1 MRRFV
6 VLALFLLSGVAG
18 LMYQVVWTRNLS
30 LVLGVTSQ
38 AVATVLAVFMGG
50 LALGS
55 WLLGRVGDTT
65 RAPLRLYGWLEIG
78 IALFGFQTALLF
90 DGLADLYVVLRHSE
104 LIAPSLFPVVR
115 VGLAGIALLGPTTL
129 MGATLPIL
137 IRAFCR
143 TPDRI
148 GRESGRLYA
157 INTIGAVLGTL
168 FAAYVMIE
176 AVGLRATIL
185 TAAAINLLVGLVAL
199 WLARGEAEHKP
210 AFEKAWAPPA
220 VPAMPTDAGDARTR
234 RAVLLAFAA
243 SGFLALSYE
252 VLWTRYL
259 IYVVGENSVY
269 AFATMLAAFL
279 IGIALGSA
287 IASVVAER
295 VKNRVALLGCV
306 IVLIGAA
313 ALVTVAIMT
322 PLVTHRRWTGGGEA
336 FWLLST
342 KSFIKCLAILIVP
355 TTLSG
360 STFAI
365 VAKIYA
371 RNEQTIGRDVGRAYA
386 MNTLG
391 AIFGALAGGFLVLP
405 HLGLR
410 AGLVVLGALNV
421 LVGLWLLMRGGKAVR
436 APRAALVTGL
446 VAVLAAGSVALS
458 GAPEQV
464 ALPHGDEELVFYEDG
479 PESSVA
485 VLRSPSSGNLH
496 LLVDGDGQAGTWS
509 RYQVHLRLLGHLAP
523 MFHPDPKD
531 ALVVAFGAGVTT
543 GCLAQH
549 PIERVDLVE
558 LSDAVLRA
566 APWFAEANHDALNDP
581 KLNVIRDDGRNYLL
595 ATDRMYDVITS
606 DPIDPDDAGVTSLY
620 SKEYYELVRSR
631 LRPGG
636 VACQWM
642 TSRYDPADYRL
653 LVRTFQSVFPNTS
666 IWFADFTT
674 VLVGMRDDPS
684 VTMEDLRERMADP
697 KVAASLA
704 AIGVDDAEDLL
715 SLYIAGPDEVR
726 ALVGEGPYNSDDRPY
741 IEYQGP
747 RFTPTEQTRRDL
759 WKPLM
764 DLRSPDLSGWIADW
778 SEADREACADEYAW
792 MDRVYE
798 RLMIDIEPVEIDDSA
813 IDAAGPWSP
822 SERGTLIGSL
832 QREARSAR
840 QLEQIFDIL
849 AGDAPRVV
857 WLMTGLER
865 PDLPDNASKEQRAR
879 YAENMPRG
887 VSAWSRGDWDKARQ
901 LFEIATRRL
910 PEGGMRAR
918 LLEAICH
925 LRLGDPMASLH
936 GLLAL
941 DMSHEDRRAHMR
953 TWPHMLV
960 DRVLADMAGA
970 TPEQALE
977 IGRALCRLM
986 PDDADRPPPRG
997 LFSAFRSAP
1006 ARHPRPP
1013 EVAPADV
1020 NAWRLWWSQS
1030 RRDLLAAQGAFVWTP

>member
-1 MRRFV
+1 MRRVV

-65 RAPLRLYGWLEIG
+65 RAPLRLYGWLELG
-78 IALFGFQTALLF
+78 IALFGFGTAFLF
-90 DGLADLYVVLRHSE
+90 DGLSDLYVALRHSE
-104 LIAPSLFPVVR
+104 LIAPSLFGVVR

-157 INTIGAVLGTL
+157 INTVGAVIGTL
-168 FAAYVMIE
+168 FAAFVMVE

-185 TAAAINLLVGLVAL
+185 TAAGINLFVGLASL
-199 WLARGEAEHKP
+199 LLARGEAGHKP
-210 AFEKAWAPPA
+210 SFEQAWVPPA
-220 VPAMPTDAGDARTR
+220 APAMPTDSGDARTR

-243 SGFLALSYE
+243 SGFLALAYE

-295 VKNRVALLGCV
+295 VKNRVALLGGV

-322 PLVTHRRWTGGGEA
+322 PLVTHRRWSGGGEA

-342 KSFIKCLAILIVP
+342 KSFIKCLLILIVP

-365 VAKIYA
+365 VAKVYA
-371 RNEQTIGRDVGRAYA
+371 RNPETIGRDVGRAYA

-405 HLGLR
+405 YLGLR
-410 AGLVVLGALNV
+410 AGLVVLGAINV
-421 LVGLWLLMRGGKAVR
+421 VVGLWLLLRRGSTVR
-436 APRAALVTGL
+436 APRVALATGL

-543 GCLAQH
+543 GSLAQH
-549 PIERVDLVE
+549 PVERVDLVE
-558 LSDAVLRA
+558 LSGAVLRA

-581 KLNVIRDDGRNYLL
+581 KLNVIRDDGRNFLL

-674 VLVGMRDDPS
+674 VLVGMRDEPAVSMD
-684 VTMEDLRERMADP
+684 DLRARMADP

-759 WKPLM
+759 WKPLI
-764 DLRSPDLSGWIADW
+764 DLRSPDLSGWIVDW
-778 SEADREACADEYAW
+778 SEADRQECADEYAW

-798 RLMIDIEPVEIDDSA
+798 RLMIDVEPVKIDVAA
-813 IDAAGPWSP
+813 IDAAGPWSAA
-822 SERGTLIGSL
+822 ERGLLIGSL
-832 QREARSAR
+832 QREARSAQ
-840 QLEQIFDIL
+840 QLEIIFEIL

-857 WLMTGLER
+857 QLMTGLER
-865 PDLPDNASKEQRAR
+865 LEDPSEDFLDRYREYQEHFAR
-879 YAENMPRG
+879 
-887 VSAWSRGDWDKARQ
+887 SAAARRRGDPD
-901 LFEIATRRL
+901 
-910 PEGGMRAR
+910 
-918 LLEAICH
+918 EANRE
-925 LRLGDPMASLH
+925 LYAASRSQT
-936 GLLAL
+936 GLLRVRVLTAAEQLELRGPLAAL
-941 DMSHEDRRAHMR
+941 QAMLVVDFSLEDRRAHVR

-960 DRVLADMAGA
+960 DLVLDEMAA
-970 TPEQALE
+970 ASPERARQLGLE
-977 IGRALCRLM
+977 LCRVM
-986 PDDADRPPPRG
+986 PEDYERPPPKG
-997 LFSAFRSAP
+997 LLSAFRSP
-1006 ARHPRPP
+1006 PPRHPRPP
-1013 EVAPADV
+1013 ASAPADV

-1030 RRDLLAAQGAFVWTP
+1030 RRDLLAAPRGFDWSP